1 MTEIKTD
8 LRTIRTRK
16 AIVDSFIELLE
27 NKDFTSI
34 TISEITTAAMINRG
48 TFYRHFLDKYDLLE
62 KAIKEI
68 LMKQLIEQ
76 LKSNEDFN
84 EEMLKGIFISITN
97 FYNSLSNRCQKSYGD
112 MTMNIEIVLKEEL
125 TRIISNALEIK
136 YPNKD
141 PQKLTS
147 IATMLSWMLYG
158 ASLDWETNSLQTPEA
173 YFDETKIAF
182 KQSLADDSF

>member
-1 MTEIKTD
+1 
-8 LRTIRTRK
+8 
-16 AIVDSFIELLE
+16 
-27 NKDFTSI
+27 
-34 TISEITTAAMINRG
+34 
-48 TFYRHFLDKYDLLE
+48 
-62 KAIKEI
+62 
-68 LMKQLIEQ
+68 
-76 LKSNEDFN
+76 
-84 EEMLKGIFISITN
+84 
-97 FYNSLSNRCQKSYGD
+97 

-182 KQSLADDSF
+182 KQILADDSF